1 MKTNR
6 QSTTCQDFHYPRQAS
21 CNSRESGNPRPKVGY
36 AILSIIVAVIAAA
49 ACSNDAPQTDID
61 ATIQA
66 EVATQLE
73 AQATSQAVIAEGI
86 QATMEAIPTQTR
98 TPTPTQTSR
107 ITSSIAD
114 VVEYARAGVVRITGS
129 STYGSG
135 FVVDSDGHILTN
147 AHVIDGATR
156 LTVVLDDGTRLT
168 ARVVGTD
175 PMRDIALIKVEP
187 RQRQLTVLPL
197 VKQTREGEEV
207 VALGYPL
214 GGGNLT
220 VTKGIVSVLVTRGSL
235 AYIQTDA
242 ALNPGNSGGPLLNS
256 RGEVVGMNTSVLRED
271 GGDETEGIGFAIKS
285 DTLRPSLSL
294 LKTGLYPAPT
304 TSRTTRI
311 LSTPTPTPRAPS
323 STLYGPS
330 SGLIDLD
337 DGYGGSDSY
346 TDVADFMASVTFRIP
361 NITGDD
367 SWTAGFVIRATTDRQ
382 FARGVDF
389 KAHLITIGRSGSW
402 VHGILPEGAEE
413 WETAQD
419 AFSSGIE
426 TNPNEENH
434 IRVIAQGTRGWL
446 FINGNY
452 EADLDLSGITD
463 SGTVSLGVWS
473 EGPIAPTRFQ
483 DFTIREIRKEYG
495 PRNGAIEHDPD
506 DGNIDAQRTYIRL
519 NDGIIEAQFSN
530 PYSEREGD
538 WSSGF
543 LFRNSGQGQFHVVVV
558 NESAW
563 WYHGLRTGDADHEQE
578 VASETSTYIST
589 GSTGTNHIRIIILGP
604 NGWLFV
610 NGNYIAKLRLG
621 GWIEPGSVSA
631 VGGYFSGDGVDGEST
646 RYQNFTIWSIE
657 TAP

>member
-6 QSTTCQDFHYPRQAS
+6 QSPTCQDLHYPRQSSHHS
-21 CNSRESGNPRPKVGY
+21 CECRNPRPKIRY
-36 AILSIIVAVIAAA
+36 AILSIMIAVIAAV
-49 ACSNDAPQTDID
+49 ACSDNTPQIDID

-66 EVATQLE
+66 EVSTQLE
-73 AQATSQAVIAEGI
+73 AQATSQAVIDESI
-86 QATMEAIPTQTR
+86 QATMEAMPTQTR
-98 TPTPTQTSR
+98 TPTPTLTSR

-129 STYGSG
+129 SAYGSG

-147 AHVIDGATR
+147 AHVIDGATW
-156 LTVVLDDGTRLT
+156 LTAVLDDGTRLT

-187 RQRQLTVLPL
+187 HRRQLTVLPL

-220 VTKGIVSVLVTRGSL
+220 VTKGIVSALVTRGSL

-271 GGDETEGIGFAIKS
+271 DGDETEGIGFAIKS

-294 LKTGLYPAPT
+294 LKTGLYPVLTP
-304 TSRTTRI
+304 SRTTRI
-311 LSTPTPTPRAPS
+311 LSTPTPRAPS
-323 STLYGPS
+323 STLYSPS
-330 SGLIDLD
+330 SGLIDPAAD
-337 DGYGGSDSY
+337 EGYGVFDSN
-346 TDVADFMASVTFRIP
+346 TDVADFVADATFRVP
-361 NITGDD
+361 NVTDDD
-367 SWTAGFVIRATTDRQ
+367 SWAAGVLIRATTDRH
-382 FARGVDF
+382 FARGVNF
-389 KAHLITIGRSGSW
+389 KSHAIIIGLSGSW
-402 VHGILPEGAEE
+402 IHSILLEGAEE
-413 WETAQD
+413 WETAQE
-419 AFSSGIE
+419 AFSSNIK

-434 IRVIAQGTRGWL
+434 IRVIAQGARGWL

-452 EADLDLSGITD
+452 EADLELSGITD

-473 EGPIAPTRFQ
+473 EGPIAPTRFH

-495 PRNGAIEHDPD
+495 PHNGTIEHDPD
-506 DGNIDAQRTYIRL
+506 DGNIDTQRTHIRL
-519 NDGIIEAQFSN
+519 TDGIFEAQFSN
-530 PYSEREGD
+530 PYSGREGD

-543 LFRNSGQGQFHVVVV
+543 LFRRNDQGQFHGVVV

-578 VASETSTYIST
+578 VASEASTYIST
-589 GSTGTNHIRIIILGP
+589 GSTGTNHIRIIALGSD
-604 NGWLFV
+604 GWLFI
-610 NGNYIAKLRLG
+610 NGNYVGKLRLG
-621 GWIEPGSVSA
+621 GWLEPGSVSA
-631 VGGYFSGDGVDGEST
+631 VASYSEGDGVDGEST

>member
-6 QSTTCQDFHYPRQAS
+6 QSPTCPDFHYPRQAS

-49 ACSNDAPQTDID
+49 ACSDDAPQIDID

-73 AQATSQAVIAEGI
+73 AQATSQSVIAEGI
-86 QATMEAIPTQTR
+86 QATMEAIPTQTH
-98 TPTPTQTSR
+98 TPTLTQNSR
-107 ITSSIAD
+107 ITTSIAD
-114 VVEYARAGVVRITGS
+114 VIEYARTGVVRITGS

-147 AHVIDGATR
+147 AHVIDGSTR

-220 VTKGIVSVLVTRGSL
+220 VTKGIVSALVTRGSL

-285 DTLRPSLSL
+285 DTLRLSLSL

-304 TSRTTRI
+304 PSRTTRI

-323 STLYGPS
+323 SSLYGPS

-473 EGPIAPTRFQ
+473 DAATTRFQ
-483 DFTIREIRKEYG
+483 DFTVREIRKEYG

-506 DGNIDAQRTYIRL
+506 DSLIDA
-519 NDGIIEAQFSN
+519 NDSFTSLQNGIIEAQFSN

-543 LFRNSGQGQFHVVVV
+543 LFRHNGRGQFHVVVV

-563 WYHGLRTGDADHEQE
+563 WYHGLRTGDVDHEQE
-578 VASETSTYIST
+578 VGSETSTYIST
-589 GSTGTNHIRIIILGP
+589 GSTGTNHIRIIMLGP

-610 NGNYIAKLRLG
+610 NGNYVDKLRLG
-621 GWIEPGSVSA
+621 GWLEPGSVYA
-631 VGGYFSGDGVDGEST
+631 VGGYVSGDGVDGKST

-657 TAP
+657 TGP

>member
-6 QSTTCQDFHYPRQAS
+6 QSPTCPDFHYPRQAS
-21 CNSRESGNPRPKVGY
+21 CNSCESGNPRPKIGY
-36 AILSIIVAVIAAA
+36 AILSIIVALIAAA
-49 ACSNDAPQTDID
+49 ACSNDAPQIDID

-114 VVEYARAGVVRITGS
+114 IIEHARTGVVRITGS

-147 AHVIDGATR
+147 AHVIDGSTR
-156 LTVVLDDGTRLT
+156 LTVVLDDGTRLI

-197 VKQTREGEEV
+197 VRQTREGEEV

-220 VTKGIVSVLVTRGSL
+220 VTKGIVSALVTRGSL

-285 DTLRPSLSL
+285 DTLRLSLSL

-304 TSRTTRI
+304 PSRTTRI

-330 SGLIDLD
+330 SGSIDTAD
-337 DGYGGSDSY
+337 EGYGALDSY
-346 TDVADFMASVTFRIP
+346 TDVADFVADATFRVP
-361 NITGDD
+361 NATRDD
-367 SWTAGFVIRATTDRQ
+367 SFWGAGFFIRATTDRQ
-382 FARGVDF
+382 LAREVGF
-389 KAHLITIGRSGSW
+389 KSHGIFIGPSGSW
-402 VHGILPEGAEE
+402 VHGILQEGAEE

-419 AFSSGIE
+419 AFSSGIK
-426 TNPNEENH
+426 TNPSEENH
-434 IRVIAQGTRGWL
+434 IRVIAQGRRGWL

-463 SGTVSLGVWS
+463 SGTVSLVVRS
-473 EGPIAPTRFQ
+473 DAATTRFH

-495 PRNGAIEHDPD
+495 PRNGAIEHDTD
-506 DGNIDAQRTYIRL
+506 DGKIDTHRSYVHIT
-519 NDGIIEAQFSN
+519 DGIIEAQFSN

-543 LFRNSGQGQFHVVVV
+543 LFRHNGRGQFHVVVV
-558 NESAW
+558 NESAR
-563 WYHGLRTGDADHEQE
+563 WYHRLRTGDADHEQE

-589 GSTGTNHIRIIILGP
+589 GSTGTNHIRIIMLGP

-610 NGNYIAKLRLG
+610 NGNYVDKLRIG
-621 GWIEPGSVSA
+621 GWLEPGSVSA
-631 VGGYFSGDGVDGEST
+631 VGGYFSGDGVAGKST